1 MHERVVER
9 GNNAIVD
16 IDIDKLG
23 EETASICDYCTNNF
37 EVCRSYL
44 TLNSIHSESINLR
57 LIKKYKK
64 FAPIV
69 NFTHVDLCLDW
80 GSMFNC
86 MYLEDI
92 PISYLGR
99 GVDIN
104 SGIDKLTDET
114 LLNNLLA

>member
-1 MHERVVER
+1 MKKLHPSVTIAQTTLRC
-9 GNNAIVD
+9 VD
-16 IDIDKLG
+16 HI
-23 EETASICDYCTNNF
+23 
-37 EVCRSYL
+37 L

-92 PISYLGR
+92 PISYLSR

-104 SGIDKLTDET
+104 SGVDKLTDET
-114 LLNNLLA
+114 LFK